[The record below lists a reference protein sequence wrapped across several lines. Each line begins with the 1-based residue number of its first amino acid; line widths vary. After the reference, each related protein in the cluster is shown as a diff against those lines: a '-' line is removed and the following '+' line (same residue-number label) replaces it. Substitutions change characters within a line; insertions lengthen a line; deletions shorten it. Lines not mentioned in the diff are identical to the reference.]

1 MLLSFQSARPVKP
14 QRKKKALSPV
24 PKRSNL
30 SDKITDTK
38 TNSTETK
45 DSSQPVNSQTDQVST
60 KPAKSDVT
68 SSFTKTKGQ
77 DSSIASEDPSPCAKS
92 KDHSKGEGD
101 LDQTD
106 YEVMAKVKHP
116 DEHDQTV
123 SKQQSKI
130 HSSSKIDVTDT
141 YQISAHVD
149 RWNSLDRQ
157 DVIDTYKLA
166 GEITKFREK
175 ETLPTPCQSGILEDE
190 DQLEESSVP
199 RNSGKNKDGEL
210 IPEEAAVE
218 YENNNSV
225 VSAWGGEK
233 EKKEVEE
240 TCYENNASVAKGQ
253 FSVRCSEGFIPTR
266 DSKGFSPVRESKEF
280 DTTKLDKGSNETE
293 ENPYDATLFLQ
304 SKLVSK
310 AENIPNAQCK
320 PKGGIP
326 KTEIKPNKDT
336 NIEVTKTSHAGSVT
350 NCDKNSNIP
359 SDLKDKDVI
368 NVEPKSPSKKG
379 ELPKKPSV
387 RKPAEKSS
395 PSAEKIPDIP
405 KRPKPPLVPKPALK
419 QMVSATKRDNCDVP
433 VCDNSGGGVYV
444 TLRAPTPHS
453 EKDGKSERL
462 SNGVSESART
472 KEQGSFTLLLGFCL
486 CSEYDFLMY
495 RVFGL
500 SMKLIEL
507 LTISKYKE
515 YLIKELL

>member
-1 MLLSFQSARPVKP
+1 MLLPLQSVRPVKP

-30 SDKITDTK
+30 ANKITDTK
-38 TNSTETK
+38 HESTESK
-45 DSSQPVNSQTDQVST
+45 DGSQPVNSQTDHVSA
-60 KPAKSDVT
+60 KPAENDVT
-68 SSFTKTKGQ
+68 SCPTKTKGQ
-77 DSSIASEDPSPCAKS
+77 DATIAPDDPSPCAKT
-92 KDHSKGEGD
+92 KDHSKEEGD
-101 LDQTD
+101 LEPTE

-116 DEHDQTV
+116 DEEDQV
-123 SKQQSKI
+123 FSKQQSKS
-130 HSSSKIDVTDT
+130 HSSDKIDVTDT
-141 YQISAHVD
+141 YQISSHAD

-166 GEITKFREK
+166 GEITKFREG
-175 ETLPTPCQSGILEDE
+175 ESLPTPCQSGILDEDE
-190 DQLEESSVP
+190 DQSEESSVP
-199 RNSGKNKDGEL
+199 GKSGKNKYGKL

-225 VSAWGGEK
+225 VSAFGGEK

-240 TCYENNASVAKGQ
+240 TSYENNASVAKGK

-266 DSKGFSPVRESKEF
+266 DSKGFFPFRESKELE
-280 DTTKLDKGSNETE
+280 TTKMDVASNETE

-304 SKLVSK
+304 SKSVSK
-310 AENIPNAQCK
+310 TENIPHAQCE
-320 PKGGIP
+320 PKGDIP
-326 KTEIKPNKDT
+326 KTEIKPNKGT
-336 NIEVTKTSHAGSVT
+336 NIEITKTSPAGSVN

-359 SDLKDKDVI
+359 SESKEKDVI

-395 PSAEKIPDIP
+395 PSGEKIPDLP
-405 KRPKPPLVPKPALK
+405 KRPKPPLVPKPVLK

-444 TLRAPTPHS
+444 TLKGPTQCS
-453 EKDGKSERL
+453 VKDGKLERL

-472 KEQGSFTLLLGFCL
+472 KEQGSFTLLLVFCL

-495 RVFGL
+495 SVFG
-500 SMKLIEL
+500 S
-507 LTISKYKE
+507 SKK
-515 YLIKELL
+515 